1 MFLFIITI
9 ICFNLLSMLN
19 KKSKLTNRE
28 QRYCRC
34 LIKVRSKGIR
44 NPYAICTNSV
54 YNLQKKKRKT
64 IVKCTDNYNFT
75 KMTLKQLQSYSRK
88 KNIKYSGYRK
98 QELITKLQQFQKKK

>member
-1 MFLFIITI
+1 MIK
-9 ICFNLLSMLN
+9 

-28 QRYCRC
+28 KRYCRC
-34 LIKVRSKGIR
+34 LIKVRTKGIQ

-64 IVKCTDNYNFT
+64 IVKCTKNYDFT

-88 KNIKYSGYRK
+88 KKIKYSGYRK
-98 QELITKLQQFQKKK
+98 KELIQQFQKN